1 MANADST
8 YSTFPQVFA
17 AFESILGA
25 LMIALLSFF
34 LIHSYLPRV
43 SLEYGAMWLRLLSL
57 VSSLASSSVRML
69 HVRKVYKAIS
79 PHY

>member
-17 AFESILGA
+17 AVESILGA

-43 SLEYGAMWLRLLSL
+43 SLEYEPCGCDCSRS
-57 VSSLASSSVRML
+57 
-69 HVRKVYKAIS
+69 
-79 PHY
+79 